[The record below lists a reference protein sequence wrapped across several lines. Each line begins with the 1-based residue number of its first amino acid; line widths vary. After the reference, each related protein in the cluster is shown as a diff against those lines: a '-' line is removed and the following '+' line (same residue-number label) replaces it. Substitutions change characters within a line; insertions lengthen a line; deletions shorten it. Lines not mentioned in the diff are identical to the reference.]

1 MRGVVPFEYEA
12 KRHRQYLEDLRGK
25 LWSACIRGNGVW
37 GPTPEECTEIK
48 KDIQEEMD
56 KVKATIDYYSGRAN
70 EYYKMMNEYGGD
82 PRRSNND

>member
-1 MRGVVPFEYEA
+1 
-12 KRHRQYLEDLRGK
+12 
-25 LWSACIRGNGVW
+25 
-37 GPTPEECTEIK
+37 
-48 KDIQEEMD
+48 MD